1 MRAAGLAD
9 DAIRAAF
16 MRFEALPHRM
26 QTVGTFDGITYIDDS
41 KATSISA
48 LIAGVTMAFS
58 RFSKQNAI
66 KFSDFQGSLPSST
79 LNSPLSTINYQLPHL
94 RLIAG
99 GLPKGDDPA
108 VARDC
113 LAKCVEKVYLIG
125 QSATL
130 FEEAWKDIV
139 PCEVCNDLQTAVSR
153 ARTESGKGDCVL
165 LSPGTASFDQF
176 KSYGERGDRFADL
189 AKLCISQGKE

>member
-1 MRAAGLAD
+1 
-9 DAIRAAF
+9 

-58 RFSKQNAI
+58 RLMAFSHLSRINTV
-66 KFSDFQGSLPSST
+66 KFSNFQGSLPNIHPVA
-79 LNSPLSTINYQLPHL
+79 LPNSPLSTINYQLPHL

-139 PCEVCNDLQTAVSR
+139 LCEVCNDLQTAVSR
-153 ARTESGKGDCVL
+153 ARSEAGKGDCVL

-176 KSYGERGDRFADL
+176 KSYGERGDRFADF
-189 AKLCISQGKE
+189 AKLRISG